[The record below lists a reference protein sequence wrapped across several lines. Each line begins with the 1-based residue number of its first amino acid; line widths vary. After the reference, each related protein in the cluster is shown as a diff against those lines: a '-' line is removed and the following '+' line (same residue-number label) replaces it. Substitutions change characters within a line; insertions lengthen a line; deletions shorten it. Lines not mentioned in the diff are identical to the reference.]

1 MSSFSII
8 GDYVAADF
16 LPAAESSIEAQLSFS
31 EITKRLLQ
39 NTQEPER
46 DAEEIRTLVQ
56 AFLTWP
62 ADYLIIDLQDSDM
75 LAEPGEDAKD
85 ALRLGRDRWEDA
97 IRLIAQELRAV
108 YRPEQIIVNEHFSA
122 TMYLDGKIFKMFDNS
137 ARINRYNMLMRFLF
151 SQLEKELQGCHI
163 IPFPAD
169 VFEVNAVYNDE
180 SELQYHPCYYHYG
193 QQAMDAILGDAA
205 RTQTEE
211 ENRIAIA
218 HDRCSETMSSFL
230 DDPGRAA
237 EMDFAERRMIRGLRL
252 TERDSQWLQLAWTE
266 NIYAPAYLVE
276 RYEGGTWEKVET
288 ISAEQAPACWISD
301 LEPDTE
307 YYFRVTAEVD
317 DAARRYSQELICR
330 TSGA

>member
-1 MSSFSII
+1 
-8 GDYVAADF
+8 
-16 LPAAESSIEAQLSFS
+16 
-31 EITKRLLQ
+31 
-39 NTQEPER
+39 
-46 DAEEIRTLVQ
+46 
-56 AFLTWP
+56 
-62 ADYLIIDLQDSDM
+62 
-75 LAEPGEDAKD
+75 
-85 ALRLGRDRWEDA
+85 
-97 IRLIAQELRAV
+97 
-108 YRPEQIIVNEHFSA
+108 
-122 TMYLDGKIFKMFDNS
+122 
-137 ARINRYNMLMRFLF
+137 
-151 SQLEKELQGCHI
+151 
-163 IPFPAD
+163 
-169 VFEVNAVYNDE
+169 
-180 SELQYHPCYYHYG
+180 
-193 QQAMDAILGDAA
+193 MDAILGDAA